1 MFNVMVSPKVDL
13 ARFSG
18 KTAEIVSQ
26 VFKSDGSLYRTKPKN
41 ATGEAKYVWRMLAY
55 YISTN
60 RQHQCMPTTADFDL
74 EALDENGKW
83 SARVAQAQ
91 SKELDVFVENILKT
105 IPSDKLPGIL
115 RWRKA
120 FGK

>member
-13 ARFSG
+13 TRFSG

-60 RQHQCMPTTADFDL
+60 RQYQCMPTTADFDL

-83 SARVAQAQ
+83 SARVAQEQ